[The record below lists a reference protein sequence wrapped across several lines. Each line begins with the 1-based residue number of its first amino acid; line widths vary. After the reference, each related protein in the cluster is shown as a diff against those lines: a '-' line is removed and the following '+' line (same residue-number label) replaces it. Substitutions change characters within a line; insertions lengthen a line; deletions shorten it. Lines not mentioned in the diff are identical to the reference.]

1 MGTLRGSRREKKK
14 KPSRTGSTLLK
25 LRGSHGAVPASAAQ
39 AEAAVTRQKV
49 EALFDKYRGVEE
61 DPDDVEELELV
72 ETDAMGPNGMALL
85 LNDLG
90 LVEDDVVAFVVAWKL
105 GCGRASRITREEFVA
120 GLLQLQCGSVEELR
134 ARLPQLESEY
144 REKRRAVYSYA
155 FNISRAPG
163 SRTLDLESGRILLEL
178 FLPAEQ
184 YPMTGPFVE
193 WLVSDA
199 QTGYRAL
206 NADQYSNW
214 YDLCHCVKPDLS
226 DYDLDDGW
234 PSLFDE
240 FYEYS
245 MARAEGA
252 GGTNQ

>member
-61 DPDDVEELELV
+61 DSDDVEELELA

-90 LVEDDVVAFVVAWKL
+90 LVEDDVVAFVVAWDL
-105 GCGRASRITREEFVA
+105 G
-120 GLLQLQCGSVEELR
+120 
-134 ARLPQLESEY
+134 
-144 REKRRAVYSYA
+144 
-155 FNISRAPG
+155 
-163 SRTLDLESGRILLEL
+163 SGRILLEL

-252 GGTNQ
+252 GGTNQCLK